1 VHCDGVCLC
10 FFVQLNR
17 ADLSHKIAVLHG
29 LERKANVL
37 MDGQHPVLP
46 AHMDIDEIKEELR
59 SRRIGTSGKREV
71 LTFRIHPCI

>member
-1 VHCDGVCLC
+1 MCA
-10 FFVQLNR
+10 QLNR
-17 ADLSHKIAVLHG
+17 AEIAHKIAVLHG

-46 AHMDIDEIKEELR
+46 AHMEIDELKEELR

-71 LTFRIHPCI
+71 LTFTFLPLSFYLF